1 MHDQFQIFLGKKI
14 NVLCYTIDIK
24 TVHVLCSSAYV
35 TIFAQTLMNA
45 YIPMENVTIYVSMKG
60 DHIDVSV
67 QMALP

>member
-1 MHDQFQIFLGKKI
+1 VQEEYVEQTSDVIVQQDGLE
-14 NVLCYTIDIK
+14 L
-24 TVHVLCSSAYV
+24 HVLL
-35 TIFAQTLMNA
+35 TLMNA